1 MTQALCSDDS
11 GSSLPRLGG
20 WLRERAARFGDAVA
34 LAAAAPGGDALSF
47 RQLESSSAKLAEGFK
62 RLGLVRGDAIA
73 LWMPNRPGW
82 MTLHFAAMRLG
93 LLTIP
98 LNTWYRETEVAHF
111 LRLGRCR
118 ALFVDRSFRSIDFDS
133 ILERSIEAL
142 SRSGGPALQWIVDC
156 GGASEGGVPARAGR
170 PTRVPLGVLSLA
182 GGIGEDD
189 DLEEN
194 LAAIAYSTSGTTSAP
209 KLAVHRE
216 SSLLA
221 HAGAVATRASMSPAD
236 VVLCALPPCGA
247 YGYTLLMSGLAA
259 GAVCILLEKFD
270 LDSVVEIIEARRV
283 TVLALTEPLVR
294 RLLDHPRASRRSFG
308 SLRLVFSAGG
318 TLRPVVERAEAEFG
332 FRLTNVY
339 GSSEVLALAAF
350 WDPER
355 DAEGRSRAG
364 GLLTSPGMQVRAVD
378 PRRQLLPVA
387 TEGELQ
393 FRGPIVASGYLGNP
407 EATANAFGS
416 DGWFSSGD
424 LGMVMDSAAGE
435 FLYVSRMN
443 DALRVKGFL
452 VSPGEVEAALQR
464 YPAILAA
471 QVVGVPDGLGE
482 EAIAAFVIAREGESV
497 DIADVR
503 EFCRAR
509 IASYKVPA
517 IIRVIDA
524 FPMTRSA
531 NGDKVLKTRLR
542 DLASEEM
549 SLL

>member
-11 GSSLPRLGG
+11 GSSLLRLSG
-20 WLRERAARFGDAVA
+20 WLRERAGHFGDAVA
-34 LAAAAPGGDALSF
+34 LSAALPGGGALSF
-47 RQLESSSAKLAEGFK
+47 RQLESSSATLTEGLQ

-73 LWMPNRPGW
+73 LWMPSRPVW
-82 MTLHFAAMRLG
+82 MSLHFAAMRLG

-98 LNTWYRETEVAHF
+98 LNTWYRDTEVAHF
-111 LRLGRCR
+111 LGLARCR
-118 ALFVDRSFRSIDFDS
+118 AVFVDRSFRGIDFDS
-133 ILERSIEAL
+133 ILERSLEAL
-142 SRSGGPALQWIVDC
+142 SRSGRPALQWIVDC
-156 GGASEGGVPARAGR
+156 GVGAEEDVPARVGS
-170 PTRVPLGVLSLA
+170 PTRVPLGVLSISS
-182 GGIGEDD
+182 GIVQEDD
-189 DLEEN
+189 PGEN
-194 LAAIAYSTSGTTSAP
+194 LEAIAYSTSGTTSAP

-216 SSLLA
+216 GALLA
-221 HAGAVATRASMSPAD
+221 HAGAVATRASMSRAD

-247 YGYTLLMSGLAA
+247 YGYTLLMSGLSA
-259 GAVCILLEKFD
+259 GAACILLEEFD
-270 LDSVVEIIEARRV
+270 LDSVVEIIEAQRV

-294 RLLDHPRASRRSFG
+294 RLLDHPRVSRRSFR

-318 TLRPVVERAEAEFG
+318 TLRPVVERAESEFG
-332 FRLTNVY
+332 FRVTNVY
-339 GSSEVLALAAF
+339 GSSELLALAAF
-350 WDPER
+350 WDPQR
-355 DAEGRSRAG
+355 DAVGRSRAG
-364 GLLTSPGMQVRAVD
+364 GLLTSPGMQVRAVNAL
-378 PRRQLLPVA
+378 RQSLPIG

-393 FRGPIVASGYLGNP
+393 FRGPIVAGGYLGNA
-407 EATANAFGS
+407 EATARAFGS

-424 LGMVMDSAAGE
+424 LGMVMDGAAGE

-464 YPAILAA
+464 HPSILAA

-497 DIADVR
+497 NLTDVR

-517 IIRVIDA
+517 MIRVIDA

-542 DLASEEM
+542 DLASEEI
-549 SLL
+549 SLQ